1 MIFLQSFM
9 HNSLGMSR
17 FKHVLHGE
25 EIIFP
30 PSGSAALWTES
41 KVVADGKDEYRTG
54 IKWWVS

>member
-1 MIFLQSFM
+1 M